1 MQSSLRWA
9 FLLPSKKFNPPSKGG
24 FLHFGVSMAIG
35 RPTEYNT
42 DVADSICARIAD
54 GESLRSICRCSD
66 MPSMSM
72 VMRWLGVHQYFRE
85 QYARAREAQAESM
98 FEEMLEIAD
107 DGSNDWVERTG
118 KDGET
123 GDKVVDHEHVSRSK
137 LRVDTRKW
145 MLARMAPK
153 KYGDATNIKLS
164 GDAENPLSVL
174 LTEISGNTLKPK

>member
-1 MQSSLRWA
+1 
-9 FLLPSKKFNPPSKGG
+9 
-24 FLHFGVSMAIG
+24 MAGG
-35 RPTEYNT
+35 RPTDYS
-42 DVADSICARIAD
+42 ADLANEICARIAE
-54 GESLRSICRCSD
+54 GESLRSICRCEG
-66 MPSMSM
+66 MPNIRS
-72 VMRWLGVHQYFRE
+72 VMRWLGIHPEFSQ

-107 DGSNDWVERTG
+107 DGSNDWMERTG

>member
-1 MQSSLRWA
+1 
-9 FLLPSKKFNPPSKGG
+9 
-24 FLHFGVSMAIG
+24 MAGG
-35 RPTEYNT
+35 RPTDYST
-42 DVADSICARIAD
+42 DLANEICARIAE
-54 GESLRSICRCSD
+54 GESLRSICRCEG
-66 MPSMSM
+66 MPNIRS
-72 VMRWLGVHQYFRE
+72 VMRWLGIHPEFSQ

-107 DGSNDWVERTG
+107 DGSNDWVERTS

-164 GDAENPLSVL
+164 GDAENPLSLL

>member
-1 MQSSLRWA
+1 
-9 FLLPSKKFNPPSKGG
+9 LLSGKKFNPPSQGG
-24 FLHFGVSMAIG
+24 FLHLEPDMAGG
-35 RPTEYNT
+35 RPTDYST
-42 DVADSICARIAD
+42 DLANEICARIAE
-54 GESLRSICRCSD
+54 GESLRSICRCD
-66 MPSMSM
+66 GMPNIRS
-72 VMRWLGVHQYFRE
+72 VMRWLGIHSEFSQ

-107 DGSNDWVERTG
+107 DGSNDWMERTG

>member
-1 MQSSLRWA
+1 
-9 FLLPSKKFNPPSKGG
+9 
-24 FLHFGVSMAIG
+24 
-35 RPTEYNT
+35 
-42 DVADSICARIAD
+42 
-54 GESLRSICRCSD
+54 
-66 MPSMSM
+66 
-72 VMRWLGVHQYFRE
+72 
-85 QYARAREAQAESM
+85 M

-107 DGSNDWVERTG
+107 DGSNDWMERTG

-164 GDAENPLSVL
+164 GDAENPHCLSCSLKSAETRSSPNDPDDLKRCLADPWWRLTSGKLYKIMVKDGDEDEAGLVL
-174 LTEISGNTLKPK
+174 PFIPNEHQLELLENFHNRNIILKARQLGFTTMIAIYFWIVHCSAPMFGQA

>member
-24 FLHFGVSMAIG
+24 FLHVGVSMTIG

-85 QYARAREAQAESM
+85 QYARAREEQADKIFDEL
-98 FEEMLEIAD
+98 LEIAD
-107 DGSNDWVERTG
+107 DGRNDWIEKEQG
-118 KDGET
+118 S
-123 GDKVVDHEHVSRSK
+123 VVDHEHVSRSK
-137 LRVDTRKW
+137 LRIDTRKW

-164 GDAENPLSVL
+164 GDSENPLNVL
-174 LTEISGNTLKPK
+174 LSEISGNTLKPK

>member
-1 MQSSLRWA
+1 
-9 FLLPSKKFNPPSKGG
+9 
-24 FLHFGVSMAIG
+24 MAGG
-35 RPTEYNT
+35 RPTDYST
-42 DVADSICARIAD
+42 DLANEICARIAE
-54 GESLRSICRCSD
+54 GESLRSICRCEG
-66 MPSMSM
+66 MPNIRS
-72 VMRWLGVHQYFRE
+72 VMRWLGIHPEFSQ

-107 DGSNDWVERTG
+107 DGSNDWMERTG

-164 GDAENPLSVL
+164 GDAENPLSLL

>member
-1 MQSSLRWA
+1 
-9 FLLPSKKFNPPSKGG
+9 
-24 FLHFGVSMAIG
+24 MAGG
-35 RPTEYNT
+35 RPTDYST
-42 DVADSICARIAD
+42 DLADEICARIAE
-54 GESLRSICRCSD
+54 GESLRSICRCEG
-66 MPSMSM
+66 MPNIRS
-72 VMRWLGVHQYFRE
+72 VMRWLGIHPEFSQ

-107 DGSNDWVERTG
+107 DGSNDWMERTG

-164 GDAENPLSVL
+164 GDAENPVAVL
-174 LTEISGNTLKPK
+174 LSEISGNTLKPK

>member
-1 MQSSLRWA
+1 
-9 FLLPSKKFNPPSKGG
+9 
-24 FLHFGVSMAIG
+24 MAGG
-35 RPTEYNT
+35 RPTDYST
-42 DVADSICARIAD
+42 DLANEICARIAE
-54 GESLRSICRCSD
+54 GESLRSICRCEG
-66 MPSMSM
+66 MPNIRS
-72 VMRWLGVHQYFRE
+72 VMRWLGIHPEFSQ

-107 DGSNDWVERTG
+107 DGSNDWMERTG